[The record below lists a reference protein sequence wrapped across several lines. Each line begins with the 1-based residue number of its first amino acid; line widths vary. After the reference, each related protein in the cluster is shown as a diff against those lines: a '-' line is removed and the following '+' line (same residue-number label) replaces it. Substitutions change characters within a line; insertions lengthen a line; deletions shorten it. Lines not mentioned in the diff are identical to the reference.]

1 MEKTLH
7 QSQPKA
13 AADDGVPAGTP
24 SSMESADLPNQRF
37 ELRVTKRFLKALD
50 ALAEKEGRS
59 RADIVRRA
67 VGFYS
72 MGISEKAKGNLLA
85 FVKLQSD
92 NSVSVEEII
101 TL

>member
-7 QSQPKA
+7 SNPKKA
-13 AADDGVPAGTP
+13 AAEEALPTGSP
-24 SSMESADLPNQRF
+24 SSMDSADLPNQRF
-37 ELRVTKRFLKALD
+37 ELRVTKRFLLALD
-50 ALAEKEGRS
+50 HLAAKEGRS
-59 RADIVRRA
+59 RADIIRRA

-72 MGISEKAKGNLLA
+72 MGVSEKAKGNLMA
-85 FVKLQSD
+85 FIKLQSD

>member
-7 QSQPKA
+7 QSQQKA
-13 AADDGVPAGTP
+13 ASDVGAPTGTP
-24 SSMESADLPNQRF
+24 SSKDPADLPNQRF
-37 ELRVTKRFLKALD
+37 ELRTTKRFLQALD
-50 ALAEKEGRS
+50 ALAAKEGRS

-67 VGFYS
+67 VGVYS
-72 MGISEKAKGNLLA
+72 MGVSEKAKGNLLA